1 MAARKRSARKKATR
15 KKGALRKKARDM
27 VQDLPTTLAAFRKEV
42 RSRLNQAEK
51 ELDRANAQARRRL
64 ARLIRDGSHL
74 LGRLEERGPAQ
85 WRKLTTPVRRDA
97 QRLLANLARAVGGK
111 GKKKARRKKA
121 TTQSK
126 QAA

>member
-1 MAARKRSARKKATR
+1 MAARKKTRSARKKTTR
-15 KKGALRKKARDM
+15 KKSGKKSLE
-27 VQDLPTTLAAFRKEV
+27 LPSSLADFRKQV

-97 QRLLANLARAVGGK
+97 QRLLKRLASAVGPK
-111 GKKKARRKKA
+111 PKKKARRKKA
-121 TTQSK
+121 
-126 QAA
+126 A